1 MLQQL
6 MGAFKI
12 QEFCQVIDCPITWSW
27 TVGTF
32 TPQALAQVPHRGPSR
47 LRATVFS
54 FMPHAADSEA
64 VPRRRGTKSSRK
76 TSRNHRPCR
85 PARGFSE
92 PPLPTPLSQMRA
104 GLQPAHY
111 AAESQHSSGF
121 KETKSYCSLPPS
133 EAQPAWVRVY
143 LRAQKPEGEGS
154 SRHLESCRGPALLR
168 PRWSG
173 WRARSVAHGQPQG
186 LGPSRVQF
194 KLGACPRGL
203 LLPGPGAA
211 PAHPHRLQVSRGGPL
226 HELRALAC
234 KQRVVS
240 LSPAYLMSSCF
251 LGNEDYY

>member
-92 PPLPTPLSQMRA
+92 PPLPTPFHKCVLDCSPPTMLLS
-104 GLQPAHY
+104 
-111 AAESQHSSGF
+111 HSTQVAS
-121 KETKSYCSLPPS
+121 KRPKVTARSLPQKHSQRGS
-133 EAQPAWVRVY
+133 E
-143 LRAQKPEGEGS
+143 
-154 SRHLESCRGPALLR
+154 
-168 PRWSG
+168 
-173 WRARSVAHGQPQG
+173 
-186 LGPSRVQF
+186 F
-194 KLGACPRGL
+194 I
-203 LLPGPGAA
+203 
-211 PAHPHRLQVSRGGPL
+211 
-226 HELRALAC
+226 
-234 KQRVVS
+234 
-240 LSPAYLMSSCF
+240 
-251 LGNEDYY
+251 